1 MKQPIPSQGINRLR
15 YLSLA
20 GIFLA
25 LVVIVLG
32 AYTRLVDAGLGCP
45 DWPGCYGFA
54 MVPHT
59 EARLSL
65 ALERFPDAPVDWH
78 KGWAEMVHRYVAGLL
93 LVLISTLV
101 VIALRRARQE
111 PMPVGLVTGLL
122 ALVITQALF
131 GMWTV
136 TLKLWPQVV
145 TAHLLGG
152 FATLSLLLLLYLRLR
167 PLPPPVAA
175 AQRSRLRSF
184 RPWALG
190 GLVLVVAQIA
200 LGGWTSSNYAALAC
214 TDFPTCQG
222 SFWPR
227 MDFPQGFDLLQQVGP
242 NYLGGLLE
250 SEARTAIHM
259 THRLGAL
266 LVLVYLA
273 VLLARLWRGTA
284 GTGLRPVA
292 AAVAAALLLQ
302 ISLGLSNIFWL
313 LPLPVAVAHN
323 AGGALLLL
331 SLVWLNQRLFIATEG
346 TASAEA
352 QVEEKTV
359 HENNHRIPVHL

>member
-1 MKQPIPSQGINRLR
+1 MKQPTIHQGISRLR
-15 YLSLA
+15 RLSLV
-20 GIFLA
+20 GVFLA

-59 EARLSL
+59 ETRISL
-65 ALERFPDAPVDWH
+65 AMERFPDAPVDWH
-78 KGWAEMVHRYVAGLL
+78 KGWAEMVHRYVAGILL
-93 LVLISTLV
+93 LLIGTLL
-101 VIALRRARQE
+101 VIALRRSRQE
-111 PMPVGLVTGLL
+111 PMPTGLVAGLFM
-122 ALVITQALF
+122 LVITQALF

-167 PLPPPVAA
+167 PRVLPVAA
-175 AQRSRLRSF
+175 EQRSALRQF

-190 GLVLVVAQIA
+190 ALVVVVTQIA

-227 MDFPQGFDLLQQVGP
+227 MDFAQGFDLFQQVGP
-242 NYLGGLLE
+242 NYLGGLME

-259 THRLGAL
+259 THRFGAL
-266 LVLVYLA
+266 LVLLYLG
-273 VLLARLWRGTA
+273 VLLTRLWRRTA
-284 GTGLRPVA
+284 GTGIRPVV
-292 AAVAAALLLQ
+292 AAVAGALLLQ
-302 ISLGLSNIFWL
+302 IALGLSNIFWL

-331 SLVWLNQRLFIATEG
+331 SLVWLNQRLFIATEC
-346 TASAEA
+346 TASTEV

-359 HENNHRIPVHL
+359 HENDHRIPIHF